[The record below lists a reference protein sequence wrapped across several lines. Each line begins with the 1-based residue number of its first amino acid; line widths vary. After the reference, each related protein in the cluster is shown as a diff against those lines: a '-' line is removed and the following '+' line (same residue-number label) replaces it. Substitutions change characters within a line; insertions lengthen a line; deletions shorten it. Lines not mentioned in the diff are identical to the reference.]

1 MAGKIPN
8 LNNNINNVFN
18 MAQEIPFESEYE
30 LHTLTLK
37 YLNELFGLEIV
48 ASEIQ
53 LNGLRLDNL
62 TFDEKKQ

>member
-1 MAGKIPN
+1 M
-8 LNNNINNVFN
+8 FN

>member
-8 LNNNINNVFN
+8 LNNNIRDMFN
-18 MAQEIPFESEYE
+18 MTQEIPFESEYE
-30 LHTLTLK
+30 LHTLTLE

-62 TFDEKKQ
+62 AFDEKKQ